1 MKYLNISGYCF
12 KKLDD
17 LNKIKTELLSLG
29 QSLSIKG
36 TILVS
41 PEGLNVFL
49 SGTEVEVNNI
59 LHKMFE
65 LTQTVFEQYDIKPS
79 YSDEIAF
86 NRFLVKIKKEIIAFD
101 SIYNFDYQAPYISAK
116 ELEDLLD
123 QGSEEVILIDTRNDY
138 EVMLGTFKNAIDPN
152 IKSFKEFKK
161 VLPTLSQ
168 HKKKKIVTF
177 CTGGIRCEKAAVY
190 MKEHGFENVYQ
201 LRGGILKYFE
211 DTKSNNYDGECF
223 VFDKRVSL
231 KSNLDVSDKT
241 MCFVCRMPLT
251 AEDLHT
257 KEYVEGKS
265 CPHCYQ
271 GVAHAS

>member
-17 LNKIKTELLSLG
+17 LNSIKTELSSFGKSLG
-29 QSLSIKG
+29 IKG

-49 SGTEVEVNNI
+49 SGTETEVNSV
-59 LHKMFE
+59 LSKMFE
-65 LTQTVFEQYDIKPS
+65 LTQTTFDQYDIKPS
-79 YSDEIAF
+79 YSDDIAF

-101 SIYNFDYQAPYISAK
+101 SLYNFDHRAPYISAQ

-123 QGSEEVILIDTRNDY
+123 KNDEEVILIDTRNDY

-161 VLPTLSQ
+161 ILPALNE

-190 MKEHGFENVYQ
+190 MKEQGFENVYQ

-231 KSNLDVSDKT
+231 KPNLDVSDKR

-251 AEDLHT
+251 AADLDSHQ
-257 KEYVEGKS
+257 YVEGKY
-265 CPHCYQ
+265 CPHCYE